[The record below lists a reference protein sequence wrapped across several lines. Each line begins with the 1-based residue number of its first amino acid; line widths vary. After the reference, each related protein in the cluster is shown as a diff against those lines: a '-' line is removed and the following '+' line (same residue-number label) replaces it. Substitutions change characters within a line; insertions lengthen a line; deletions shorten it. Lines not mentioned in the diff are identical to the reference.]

1 MVGWGRGIPQDA
13 AMRDIPDSRSADAAP
28 TRRRDR
34 HSRPTGGQLTKRIVS
49 GYVYQSPWL
58 ALTAATMQNTMFSA

>member
-28 TRRRDR
+28 TRPSERRA
-34 HSRPTGGQLTKRIVS
+34 PTHGGQLTKRIES

-58 ALTAATMQNTMFSA
+58 AFTAATMQNTMFST